1 MVVAS
6 RAVVVDVAP
15 DADTVAVL
23 ACRRLPVASQTPD
36 VARGVT
42 RRVRMAAEHNA
53 LKTILSLG
61 EEAMGDV
68 VKQLLA
74 NEGFVAAMQKA
85 VVGGISA
92 KRNIDKGLVGVFG
105 LVNIPTVDDVD
116 KVRSR
121 LAEVEEL
128 VAELTTRLEKINE
141 QLDADD

>member
-1 MVVAS
+1 
-6 RAVVVDVAP
+6 
-15 DADTVAVL
+15 
-23 ACRRLPVASQTPD
+23 
-36 VARGVT
+36 
-42 RRVRMAAEHNA
+42 MAAEHNA

-141 QLDADD
+141 KLDADD